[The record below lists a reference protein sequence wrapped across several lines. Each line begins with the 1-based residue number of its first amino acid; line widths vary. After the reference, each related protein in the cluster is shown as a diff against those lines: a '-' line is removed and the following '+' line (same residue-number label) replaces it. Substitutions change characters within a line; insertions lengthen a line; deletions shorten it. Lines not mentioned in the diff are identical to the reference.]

1 MFATRMWQRTKSGR
15 VRRVLLISV
24 LLAGMTCGVSS
35 AIEPS
40 DVELL
45 LANEKA
51 WAKAPVDGDADR
63 MASFMADEYLEL
75 VGEPATPTMAA
86 RWTATTKETWVQRV
100 RRHTEVYSAVELKN
114 LTVQL
119 QGSMAVVTGEYSQV
133 GTNDGKD
140 NTSSGIYTDTW
151 VKRKGCWLVIQSVFP

>member
-1 MFATRMWQRTKSGR
+1 MEMRTINLSDRAIG
-15 VRRVLLISV
+15 LLLVSV
-24 LLAGMTCGVSS
+24 LLAGMTCGVTL

-75 VGEPATPTMAA
+75 VWEPATPTTAA
-86 RWTATTKETWVQRV
+86 HWTATTKETWVQRV
-100 RRHTEVYSAVELKN
+100 RHHTEVYSSVELKN
-114 LTVQL
+114 LRVHL
-119 QGSMAVVTGEYSQV
+119 QGLMAVVTGEYSQV
-133 GTNDGKD
+133 STNDSKN
-140 NTSSGIYTDTW
+140 NTSSGIYTNTW
-151 VKRKGCWLVIQSVFP
+151 IKRKGRWLVIQSVFP

>member
-1 MFATRMWQRTKSGR
+1 MGMHTIHLS
-15 VRRVLLISV
+15 RRAIGMLLVSV
-24 LLAGMTCGVSS
+24 LLASMMCGVSS

-63 MASFMADEYLEL
+63 MASFMANEYLEL
-75 VGEPATPTMAA
+75 GWEPATPTTAA
-86 RWTATTKETWVQRV
+86 HWTATTKETWVQRV

-114 LTVQL
+114 LTVHL
-119 QGSMAVVTGEYSQV
+119 QGLMAVLTWQYSQS
-133 GTNDGKD
+133 GTNDGKGS
-140 NTSSGIYTDTW
+140 TSAGVY
-151 VKRKGCWLVIQSVFP
+151 